1 MKNLNE
7 YGLFSV
13 NECLCKHM
21 SPSRNLELNNDT
33 SHSLSNLINDNT
45 TINESEFDI
54 DTYNEES
61 DESRYEAGLFE
72 TDSFEEYETRK
83 KNRLYEKTAHEG
95 HLLLTNTIKL
105 YNKNK
110 IRKEYEIWLRE
121 NYDMLQSSFY
131 IISNK
136 FLGNCYKNITFKK
149 FTEFCFLYY

>member
-13 NECLCKHM
+13 NECLCRRM
-21 SPSRNLELNNDT
+21 SPSRNLELKNDT

-61 DESRYEAGLFE
+61 DGSRYESGLFE
-72 TDSFEEYETRK
+72 TDPLAE
-83 KNRLYEKTAHEG
+83 YEKTAQEG
-95 HLLLTNTIKL
+95 TTGKTHLLLTNTIKL

-149 FTEFCFLYY
+149 FTEFCFLHY